1 MDHIES
7 ACCFDSSAYTGS
19 PDTAPTKKAFD
30 VPAVIARLDG
40 LYNGGR
46 EKEAEGFLCEHR
58 DAARAC
64 GDWRAELSMI
74 SELMG
79 HYRRD
84 KNEQAGLNAVWQ
96 GLDIIK
102 EHRMGS
108 TVSGATVM
116 LNAATT
122 LKCFGKPEESVKI
135 FSHVARVY
143 ADNLDPKDYR
153 FAGLYNN
160 MALSYCDVGDYQQA
174 EMYFKMAIRIMEGC
188 NEPGNEMAVTFCNM
202 AEMYDKMDQGN
213 PRVGRYMEYAWEILN
228 SPELTRDGYHAFTV
242 SKCWPTF
249 EHFGFFVWA
258 EELKQRAEDIYAG
271 NR

>member
-30 VPAVIARLDG
+30 VPAVIKELDG

-46 EKEAEGFLCEHR
+46 EKEAEEFLCEHR
-58 DAARAC
+58 DAARVC

-84 KNEQAGLNAVWQ
+84 KNEQAGLHAVWQ

-160 MALSYCDVGDYQQA
+160 MALSYCDVGDYAQA
-174 EMYFKMAIRIMEGC
+174 EMYF
-188 NEPGNEMAVTFCNM
+188 
-202 AEMYDKMDQGN
+202 
-213 PRVGRYMEYAWEILN
+213 
-228 SPELTRDGYHAFTV
+228 
-242 SKCWPTF
+242 
-249 EHFGFFVWA
+249 
-258 EELKQRAEDIYAG
+258 
-271 NR
+271 